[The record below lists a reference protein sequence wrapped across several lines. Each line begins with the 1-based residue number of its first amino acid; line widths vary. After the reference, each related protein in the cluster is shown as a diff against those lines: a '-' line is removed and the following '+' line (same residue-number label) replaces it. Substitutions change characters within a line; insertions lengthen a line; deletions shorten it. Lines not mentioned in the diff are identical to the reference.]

1 MSTNLKKLTRAN
13 KGFTLIE
20 LMVVVII
27 IGILA
32 AISIPLYTGYIKD
45 AKRTEARDSIGVLL
59 TSANSYRAADGTYAT
74 NCTTAKLM
82 SKSGI
87 VDGEGVGATWTFL
100 ASAAGAETITLRATG
115 KATATGYSG
124 LWAQLVYDR
133 SEAGEDQRVWTDDA
147 S

>member
-1 MSTNLKKLTRAN
+1 MSTNLKKLTKAN

-59 TSANSYRAADGTYAT
+59 TAANSYRAADGTYAT
-74 NCTTAKLM
+74 NSTTAKLM
-82 SKSGI
+82 ANKNP
-87 VDGEGVGATWTFL
+87 V
-100 ASAAGAETITLRATG
+100 R
-115 KATATGYSG
+115 K
-124 LWAQLVYDR
+124 
-133 SEAGEDQRVWTDDA
+133 
-147 S
+147 